1 LRRDLIAS
9 HVSTST
15 SRMLALSAGRGAR
28 APVKDVY
35 TAPCPFAGILH
46 RVVDDVAGEPV
57 TDHEAM
63 IRIALGFQ

>member
-1 LRRDLIAS
+1 
-9 HVSTST
+9 
-15 SRMLALSAGRGAR
+15 MLALSAGRGAR